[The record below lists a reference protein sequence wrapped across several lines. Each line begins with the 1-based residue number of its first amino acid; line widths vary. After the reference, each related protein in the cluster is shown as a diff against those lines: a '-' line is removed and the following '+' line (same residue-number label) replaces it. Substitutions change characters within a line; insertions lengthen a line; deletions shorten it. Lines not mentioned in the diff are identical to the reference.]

1 MEKKTPK
8 KRRKLS
14 KKQEE
19 KRKLAKSLKN
29 KRYYAKCK
37 REKDILNGIEPKHE
51 IIIEEPKIKKL
62 KREFCMIALSSH
74 KQVIDILYKSNLQQ
88 SAYKKF
94 NEIIDENEKNIIF
107 PVKYISNKNISKGI
121 VESNYEILLLKI
133 KKEGE
138 DVTQLRNEYGQL
150 VNHVIVDNNQ
160 WIIMDK
166 HIYYKEESFWVYG
179 FNPKTQRKDFNY
191 ILNEIVLA
199 HNNDKNYFKRIMIF
213 KNKLI
218 IQYDFD
224 IDMVICKNQEDVI
237 RLYNE
242 LEVKTKKAKCRNV
255 FFNGIVAK
263 SNKDWIMEMIMNK
276 TGWNKQKVIRS
287 STKP

>member
-1 MEKKTPK
+1 MKEKKPK
-8 KRRKLS
+8 KRRKLT

-19 KRKLAKSLKN
+19 KRKLAKSLRN

-37 REKDILNGIEPKHE
+37 REKDILNGIEPKPE
-51 IIIEEPKIKKL
+51 IIIEEPEKKRL
-62 KREFCMIALSSH
+62 KKEFCMIAVSSH
-74 KQVIDILYKSNLQQ
+74 KQVIDILYKSNTQN
-88 SAYKKF
+88 SAYRKF
-94 NEIIDENEKNIIF
+94 NEIITENENNIVF
-107 PVKYISNKNISKGI
+107 PVKYISNKNLSKGI
-121 VESNYEILLLKI
+121 IESNYEILLLKI

-150 VNHVIVDNNQ
+150 VDHVIADNDH

-191 ILNEIVLA
+191 ILNEIILS
-199 HNNDKNYFKRIMIF
+199 HSNDNDYFKRVMIF

-224 IDMVICKNQEDVI
+224 IDMVICKNQEDAI
-237 RLYNE
+237 RLYSE
-242 LEVKTKKAKCRNV
+242 LEIKTKKAKCRNV

-263 SNKDWIMEMIMNK
+263 SNKEWIMNMIKNK
-276 TGWNKQKVIRS
+276 TGWNDNKINRY

>member
-1 MEKKTPK
+1 MEKKTSK

-29 KRYYAKCK
+29 KQYYAKRK

-150 VNHVIVDNNQ
+150 VNHVIVDNSQ

-224 IDMVICKNQEDVI
+224 IDMVICKNQEDAI

-255 FFNGIVAK
+255 FFNGIVVK

>member
-1 MEKKTPK
+1 MKEKKPK
-8 KRRKLS
+8 KRRKLT

-19 KRKLAKSLKN
+19 KRKLAKSLRN

-37 REKDILNGIEPKHE
+37 REKDILNGIEPKPE
-51 IIIEEPKIKKL
+51 IIIEEPEKKGA
-62 KREFCMIALSSH
+62 KKEFCMIAVSSH
-74 KQVIDILYKSNLQQ
+74 KQVIDILYKSNTQN
-88 SAYKKF
+88 SAYRKF
-94 NEIIDENEKNIIF
+94 NKIITENENNIVF
-107 PVKYISNKNISKGI
+107 PVKYISNKNLSKGI
-121 VESNYEILLLKI
+121 IESNYEILLLKI

-150 VNHVIVDNNQ
+150 VDHVIADNDH

-179 FNPKTQRKDFNY
+179 FNPKTQRKDFIF
-191 ILNEIVLA
+191 ILNEIILS
-199 HNNDKNYFKRIMIF
+199 HSDDRNYFKRVMIF

-224 IDMVICKNQEDVI
+224 IDMVICKNQEDAI
-237 RLYNE
+237 RLYSE
-242 LEVKTKKAKCRNV
+242 LEIKTKKAKCRNV

-263 SNKDWIMEMIMNK
+263 SNKEWIMNMIRNK
-276 TGWNKQKVIRS
+276 TGWNDNKINRY

>member
-19 KRKLAKSLKN
+19 KRKLVKSLKN
-29 KRYYAKCK
+29 KQYYAKRK

-51 IIIEEPKIKKL
+51 IIIEEPKIRKL

-150 VNHVIVDNNQ
+150 VNHVIVDNSQ

-224 IDMVICKNQEDVI
+224 IDMVICKNQEDAI

>member
-29 KRYYAKCK
+29 KRYYAKRK

-263 SNKDWIMEMIMNK
+263 SNKDWIMEMIINNWME
-276 TGWNKQKVIRS
+276 
-287 STKP
+287 

>member
-8 KRRKLS
+8 KRKKLS

-19 KRKLAKSLKN
+19 KCKLAKSLKN
-29 KRYYAKCK
+29 KRYYAKRK

-150 VNHVIVDNNQ
+150 VNHIIVDNSQ

-213 KNKLI
+213 KNKTNHPI
-218 IQYDFD
+218 
-224 IDMVICKNQEDVI
+224 
-237 RLYNE
+237 
-242 LEVKTKKAKCRNV
+242 
-255 FFNGIVAK
+255 
-263 SNKDWIMEMIMNK
+263 
-276 TGWNKQKVIRS
+276 
-287 STKP
+287 

>member
-1 MEKKTPK
+1 MKEKKPK
-8 KRRKLS
+8 KRRKLT

-19 KRKLAKSLKN
+19 KRKLAKSLRN

-37 REKDILNGIEPKHE
+37 REKDILNGIEPKPE
-51 IIIEEPKIKKL
+51 IIIEEPEKKRA
-62 KREFCMIALSSH
+62 KKEFCMIAVSSH
-74 KQVIDILYKSNLQQ
+74 KQVIDVLYKSNTQN

-94 NEIIDENEKNIIF
+94 NEIITENENSIVF
-107 PVKYISNKNISKGI
+107 PVKYISNKNLSKGI
-121 VESNYEILLLKI
+121 IESNYEILLLKI

-150 VNHVIVDNNQ
+150 VDHVIADNDH
-160 WIIMDK
+160 WVIMDK

-191 ILNEIVLA
+191 ILNEIILS
-199 HNNDKNYFKRIMIF
+199 HNNDKNYFKRVMIF

-224 IDMVICKNQEDVI
+224 IDMVICKNQEDAI
-237 RLYNE
+237 RLYSE
-242 LEVKTKKAKCRNV
+242 LESKTKKAKCRNV

-263 SNKDWIMEMIMNK
+263 SNKEWIMNMIRNK
-276 TGWNKQKVIRS
+276 TGWNDNKINRY

>member
-1 MEKKTPK
+1 MKEKKPK
-8 KRRKLS
+8 KRRKLT

-19 KRKLAKSLKN
+19 KRKLAKSLRN

-37 REKDILNGIEPKHE
+37 REKDILNGIEPKPE
-51 IIIEEPKIKKL
+51 IIIEEPEKKVA
-62 KREFCMIALSSH
+62 KKEFCMIAVSSH
-74 KQVIDILYKSNLQQ
+74 KQVIDILYKSNTQN
-88 SAYKKF
+88 SAYRKF
-94 NEIIDENEKNIIF
+94 NEIITENENNIVF
-107 PVKYISNKNISKGI
+107 PVKYISNKNLSKGI
-121 VESNYEILLLKI
+121 IESNYEILLLKI

-150 VNHVIVDNNQ
+150 VDHVIADNDH

-179 FNPKTQRKDFNY
+179 FNPKTQRKDFNF
-191 ILNEIVLA
+191 ILNEIILS
-199 HNNDKNYFKRIMIF
+199 HSDDRNYFKRVMIF

-224 IDMVICKNQEDVI
+224 IDMVICKNQEDAI
-237 RLYNE
+237 RLYSE
-242 LEVKTKKAKCRNV
+242 LEIKTKKAKCRNV

-263 SNKDWIMEMIMNK
+263 SNKEWIMNMIRNK
-276 TGWNKQKVIRS
+276 TGWNDNKINRY

>member
-1 MEKKTPK
+1 MEKKTSK

-29 KRYYAKCK
+29 KRYYAKRK

-62 KREFCMIALSSH
+62 KMEFCMIALSSH
-74 KQVIDILYKSNLQQ
+74 KQVIDILYKSNWLQ

-121 VESNYEILLLKI
+121 VESNYEILLLKR

-150 VNHVIVDNNQ
+150 VNHVIVDNSQ

-224 IDMVICKNQEDVI
+224 IDMVICKNQEDAI

-276 TGWNKQKVIRS
+276 TGWNKLKVTRS

>member
-29 KRYYAKCK
+29 KQYYAKRK

-150 VNHVIVDNNQ
+150 VNHVIVDNSQ

-224 IDMVICKNQEDVI
+224 IDMVICKNQEDAI

-255 FFNGIVAK
+255 FFNGIAAK
-263 SNKDWIMEMIMNK
+263 SNKDWIMNMIRNK
-276 TGWNKQKVIRS
+276 TGWND
-287 STKP
+287 TKIERYKTAT

>member
-1 MEKKTPK
+1 MKEKKPK
-8 KRRKLS
+8 KRRKLT

-19 KRKLAKSLKN
+19 KRKLAKSLRN

-37 REKDILNGIEPKHE
+37 REKDILNGIEPKPE
-51 IIIEEPKIKKL
+51 IIIEEPEKKRA
-62 KREFCMIALSSH
+62 KKEFCMIAVSSH
-74 KQVIDILYKSNLQQ
+74 KQVIDILYKSNTQN

-94 NEIIDENEKNIIF
+94 NEIIIENENSIVF
-107 PVKYISNKNISKGI
+107 PVKYISNKNLSKGI
-121 VESNYEILLLKI
+121 IESNYEILLLKI

-150 VNHVIVDNNQ
+150 VDHVIADNDH
-160 WIIMDK
+160 WVIMDK

-191 ILNEIVLA
+191 ILNEIILS
-199 HNNDKNYFKRIMIF
+199 HSNDKNYFKRVMIF

-224 IDMVICKNQEDVI
+224 IDMVICKNQEDAI
-237 RLYNE
+237 RLYSE
-242 LEVKTKKAKCRNV
+242 LESKTKKTKCRNV

-263 SNKDWIMEMIMNK
+263 SNKEWIMNMIRNK
-276 TGWNKQKVIRS
+276 TGWNDNKINRY

>member
-1 MEKKTPK
+1 
-8 KRRKLS
+8 
-14 KKQEE
+14 
-19 KRKLAKSLKN
+19 
-29 KRYYAKCK
+29 
-37 REKDILNGIEPKHE
+37 
-51 IIIEEPKIKKL
+51 
-62 KREFCMIALSSH
+62 MIALSSH

-150 VNHVIVDNNQ
+150 VNHVIVDNSQ

>member
-1 MEKKTPK
+1 
-8 KRRKLS
+8 
-14 KKQEE
+14 
-19 KRKLAKSLKN
+19 
-29 KRYYAKCK
+29 
-37 REKDILNGIEPKHE
+37 
-51 IIIEEPKIKKL
+51 
-62 KREFCMIALSSH
+62 
-74 KQVIDILYKSNLQQ
+74 
-88 SAYKKF
+88 
-94 NEIIDENEKNIIF
+94 
-107 PVKYISNKNISKGI
+107 
-121 VESNYEILLLKI
+121 
-133 KKEGE
+133 
-138 DVTQLRNEYGQL
+138 
-150 VNHVIVDNNQ
+150 
-160 WIIMDK
+160 MDK

-224 IDMVICKNQEDVI
+224 IDMVICKNQEDAI